1 MLDGVPHVHEHP
13 RRHVGVADQVMGLAD
28 QLVVGETADV
38 DKGVIAVG
46 DATIKV
52 GGGDQSL
59 FAGK

>member
-1 MLDGVPHVHEHP
+1 
-13 RRHVGVADQVMGLAD
+13 MGLAD